1 MESRKGKSVCFASKA
16 VTVKWWPRFQ
26 VHFTRRNQAAKLW
39 WYQLVKSPCKSILY
53 APPLWLHDHLTS
65 FGLLFAF
72 HTDTVGNK
80 MHCVVNSNIVSIGS
94 SNLYCKLVNLHE
106 STFSRHEQCESI
118 TKTQSPPGT
127 LAKKK
132 KSKLHTALQS
142 SGLNKGSWCP
152 SLPSTILFQL
162 PVTTF
167 LAAYF
172 NG

>member
-132 KSKLHTALQS
+132 KANYIQPCRAQDSTRGHGAQAFLVPFYFS
-142 SGLNKGSWCP
+142 SP
-152 SLPSTILFQL
+152 
-162 PVTTF
+162 
-167 LAAYF
+167 
-172 NG
+172 